1 MNFCEKLTRKSIVL
15 VFSWSIASF
24 DLSFYFNFKA
34 PLKKVQAAAAT
45 TPASP
50 EPSEAKKKF
59 KAGVSKLKA
68 LPAFL
73 QAGNNAAAAAPMRD
87 LSKVAVKKLEEK
99 EFLKRENGMLV
110 TTNKKVEDRDEERKK
125 SMSVADRAKLF
136 R

>member
-1 MNFCEKLTRKSIVL
+1 M
-15 VFSWSIASF
+15 
-24 DLSFYFNFKA
+24 
-34 PLKKVQAAAAT
+34 QAAAT

-50 EPSEAKKKF
+50 ETSEAKKKF

-73 QAGNNAAAAAPMRD
+73 QAGNAAAAPARD

>member
-1 MNFCEKLTRKSIVL
+1 M
-15 VFSWSIASF
+15 
-24 DLSFYFNFKA
+24 
-34 PLKKVQAAAAT
+34 KKVQAAAAT
-45 TPASP
+45 ATPASP

-73 QAGNNAAAAAPMRD
+73 QAGNAAAAAPTRD

>member
-1 MNFCEKLTRKSIVL
+1 M
-15 VFSWSIASF
+15 
-24 DLSFYFNFKA
+24 
-34 PLKKVQAAAAT
+34 QAAAT

-73 QAGNNAAAAAPMRD
+73 QAGNQAAGAGAPVRD

>member
-1 MNFCEKLTRKSIVL
+1 MNFEKNSL
-15 VFSWSIASF
+15 VQLYRI
-24 DLSFYFNFKA
+24 FNVKA

-45 TPASP
+45 ATPASP

-73 QAGNNAAAAAPMRD
+73 QAGNAAAAAAPTRD